1 MVAPSLHT
9 SFSSTS
15 SGSSSRRDPR
25 PPLSPSATA
34 SVQVVVRVRPLN
46 EREKKHGTLPVIS
59 ASTSDKTVT
68 VIKGT
73 GSRQV
78 KSSYKFDN
86 VFTSFSTQ
94 EDVFEATL
102 QPIIRDVLNGFES
115 TVFAYGQVSCIVG
128 LNLVSL
134 FFLFI
139 LQSNIISHLC
149 VL

>member
-1 MVAPSLHT
+1 MVAPALQT
-9 SFSSTS
+9 SFPSSSSTN
-15 SGSSSRRDPR
+15 GRTSSSRRSSKQS
-25 PPLSPSATA
+25 LSSAATA
-34 SVQVVVRVRPLN
+34 SVQVVVRLRPLN

-102 QPIIRDVLNGFES
+102 QPIIRDVLNGYES
-115 TVFAYGQVSCIVG
+115 TVFAYGQVR
-128 LNLVSL
+128 NP
-134 FFLFI
+134 
-139 LQSNIISHLC
+139 N
-149 VL
+149 